1 MKYAVELYTL
11 RDDIKTGEGLL
22 AIFPKIKALGY
33 DGVEFAG
40 FYGLDA
46 KTIKKG
52 LDDAGLVC
60 VGTHTSLASFLPD
73 KIDETIEFHKTLGT
87 EYIGI
92 GGAPHSTDADA
103 EKIDLIFAWANKY
116 GKEKGVKFY
125 YHTHYSEFTALES
138 GRLPIDVI
146 KNGAYLQIDTYWSHY
161 AGINTRE
168 FLLQNSDKLVTLH
181 IKDGVGGGPRAL
193 GEGDNDLKTVVKT
206 AEELGFEWLI
216 VENDNPT
223 PNGLADI
230 ERSMKYLRDNDLI

>member
-1 MKYAVELYTL
+1 MQGSYVSARTRHSL
-11 RDDIKTGEGLL
+11 R
-22 AIFPKIKALGY
+22 FCP
-33 DGVEFAG
+33 
-40 FYGLDA
+40 
-46 KTIKKG
+46 
-52 LDDAGLVC
+52 
-60 VGTHTSLASFLPD
+60 
-73 KIDETIEFHKTLGT
+73 IEYHKTLGT

-125 YHTHYSEFTALES
+125 YHTHYSEFRPLES

-168 FLLQNSDKLVTLH
+168 FLLENSEKLVTLH

-230 ERSMKYLRDNDLI
+230 ERSMKYLRDNGLV